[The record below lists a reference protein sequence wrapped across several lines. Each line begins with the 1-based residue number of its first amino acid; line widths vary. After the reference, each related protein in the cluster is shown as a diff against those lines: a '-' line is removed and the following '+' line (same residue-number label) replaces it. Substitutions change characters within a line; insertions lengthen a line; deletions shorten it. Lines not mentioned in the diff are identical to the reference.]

1 MGISI
6 EVVQTILLALIAG
19 SCIGI
24 LIGLYWIAERIQFA
38 AENEEEE

>member
-6 EVVQTILLALIAG
+6 EVVQTVLLALIAG
-19 SCIGI
+19 SCIGT
-24 LIGLYWIAERIQFA
+24 LIGLYWIAERIQFT

>member
-6 EVVQTILLALIAG
+6 EVVQTVLALIAG

-24 LIGLYWIAERIQFA
+24 LIGLYWIVKQIIFA